1 MLPHGNNCNQKL
13 LGLIVIKGVVL
24 GYFDTA
30 RNGLNQVLGTIW
42 GFPGG
47 SVGKESAYN
56 AGDLGLMPG
65 LGRSLGEGNRQP
77 TPVFLAGEF
86 HGQRNLV
93 GYGSWGHKEAD
104 MTMRLLL
111 SLWHDWP

>member
-1 MLPHGNNCNQKL
+1 MFLSCLYVLEIKSL
-13 LGLIVIKGVVL
+13 LVTSFANIFSHAIACLFILFIVS
-24 GYFDTA
+24 FA
-30 RNGLNQVLGTIW
+30 
-42 GFPGG
+42 GG
-47 SVGKESAYN
+47 SNCKESACN
-56 AGDLGLMPG
+56 VGDLGLMPG